1 MAIPDSDSLM
11 LVALKALAGGAE
23 IHLSKVCDFVANEL
37 DITPEERQKRYTN
50 SQALIFADR
59 VSWATANLKAASLL
73 ERPRRGF
80 CRITPDGEKLLA
92 DPPDRIDRKFLKS
105 LPTYDEWENK
115 VAARKKAGQK
125 ESEEL
130 ERTPDISI
138 KGGTP
143 GDTPEE
149 IAEQAALEMKA
160 ALEADL
166 LERVHQAPPDF
177 LERLIIDLLGKMGYG
192 GGDPKMGSVTGK
204 SGDGG
209 IDGKIKEDALGLDEV
224 YVQAKRYDPEKV
236 VGAGDLRNFVGAIDA
251 EGVSKGVFVTTAKF
265 NQAAKAVAHNSS
277 KRIVL
282 IDGEELTRLMVE
294 NGVGVREK
302 TIIEIKRIDEDYFD
316 FEGGQ

>member
-1 MAIPDSDSLM
+1 MAIPNADSLM
-11 LVALKALAGGAE
+11 LAALKALAGGSE
-23 IHLSKVCDFVANEL
+23 IHISKVRNFIADEFH
-37 DITPEERQKRYTN
+37 ITPEEQQQRYP
-50 SQALIFADR
+50 SGQGPIFDGR
-59 VSWATANLKAASLL
+59 VNWATTGLKTAGLL

-92 DPPDRIDRKFLKS
+92 DPPDRIDRKFLERF
-105 LPTYDEWENK
+105 PARIEWQNK
-115 VAARKKAGQK
+115 VDARKETRGK
-125 ESEEL
+125 ESE
-130 ERTPDISI
+130 
-138 KGGTP
+138 KP
-143 GDTPEE
+143 GREIPPTTETRTPEE
-149 IAEQAALEMKA
+149 MVEQAALEMKT
-160 ALEADL
+160 ALETDL